1 MSTQYCTLS
10 DLAFDI
16 FNYLWGFIERSL
28 AQEDFLLQEG
38 PIPLRQTASQTRSE
52 TSTCGTADAGRG
64 NTPLSNVST
73 QPSLERSLNCEGAPE
88 NKRVDKALRH
98 NNLPRPASRIF
109 EEPGEQTEYTLPCT
123 PQWLDAAQNS
133 HCHQPLIVLRHL
145 DRQPEQVQ
153 MDTGLDVL
161 DPQETPER
169 SSQTS
174 PQHTD
179 TNQNT
184 FTQQQQH
191 MASFHPNGQ
200 PDQIQIDG
208 ATGGFDPRP
217 YLLSMPTFD
226 GLDQFDPQQSNVV
239 HNPFPPQSHMA
250 SFHSNGQPDQI
261 QIDGA
266 TGGFDPRPYL
276 LSMPTFDGLD
286 QFDPQQS
293 NVVHNPFPPQSHMA
307 SFHSNGQPDQI
318 QIDGATGGF
327 DPRPYLLYMPTFDS
341 PVQFSEQNSDMSL
354 NTSNQPSH
362 LEPTRL
368 TNNLLHTQMSTAQHI
383 INPWLQ
389 GSLVE
394 SNAPS
399 NDSDTQRHQQSL
411 NLLQEWANHQV
422 GQVGS
427 ARITTEVDS
436 FDRLGHFGNNLF
448 RTQSIVT
455 GV

>member
-1 MSTQYCTLS
+1 MRASTQYCTLS

-38 PIPLRQTASQTRSE
+38 PIPLRQVASQTRSE

-73 QPSLERSLNCEGAPE
+73 QPSSERSLNCEGAPE

-153 MDTGLDVL
+153 MDTGPDVL
-161 DPQETPER
+161 DPQKTPER
-169 SSQTS
+169 SSQIS

-226 GLDQFDPQQSNVV
+226 GLDQVNPQQSDVV
-239 HNPFPPQSHMA
+239 HNPFPP
-250 SFHSNGQPDQI
+250 P
-261 QIDGA
+261 
-266 TGGFDPRPYL
+266 
-276 LSMPTFDGLD
+276 
-286 QFDPQQS
+286 
-293 NVVHNPFPPQSHMA
+293 SHMA

-383 INPWLQ
+383 INPRLQ

-399 NDSDTQRHQQSL
+399 NDSDTQRHQQSS

-427 ARITTEVDS
+427 ARITTEADS
-436 FDRLGHFGNNLF
+436 FDRLDHFGNNLF

>member
-1 MSTQYCTLS
+1 M
-10 DLAFDI
+10 
-16 FNYLWGFIERSL
+16 
-28 AQEDFLLQEG
+28 
-38 PIPLRQTASQTRSE
+38 ASQTRSE

-73 QPSLERSLNCEGAPE
+73 QPSSERSLNCEDAPE

-179 TNQNT
+179 TSQNT

-200 PDQIQIDG
+200 SDQIQIDG

-226 GLDQFDPQQSNVV
+226 GLDQFNPQQSDVV

-276 LSMPTFDGLD
+276 LSMPTFD
-286 QFDPQQS
+286 
-293 NVVHNPFPPQSHMA
+293 
-307 SFHSNGQPDQI
+307 
-318 QIDGATGGF
+318 
-327 DPRPYLLYMPTFDS
+327 S
-341 PVQFSEQNSDMSL
+341 PGQFSEQNSDMSL
-354 NTSNQPSH
+354 NTFNQPSH

-383 INPWLQ
+383 INPRLQ

-399 NDSDTQRHQQSL
+399 NDSDTQRHQQSS
-411 NLLQEWANHQV
+411 NLLQEWTNHQV

-427 ARITTEVDS
+427 ARITTEADS
-436 FDRLGHFGNNLF
+436 FDRLDHFGNNLF

>member
-1 MSTQYCTLS
+1 M
-10 DLAFDI
+10 
-16 FNYLWGFIERSL
+16 
-28 AQEDFLLQEG
+28 
-38 PIPLRQTASQTRSE
+38 ASQTRSE

-73 QPSLERSLNCEGAPE
+73 QASSERSLNCEGALE

-145 DRQPEQVQ
+145 NRQPEQVQ
-153 MDTGLDVL
+153 MDTGPDVL
-161 DPQETPER
+161 DPQATPER

-200 PDQIQIDG
+200 PDQIQIDR

-226 GLDQFDPQQSNVV
+226 GLGQFNPQQSDVV

-261 QIDGA
+261 QID
-266 TGGFDPRPYL
+266 R
-276 LSMPTFDGLD
+276 
-286 QFDPQQS
+286 
-293 NVVHNPFPPQSHMA
+293 
-307 SFHSNGQPDQI
+307 
-318 QIDGATGGF
+318 ATGGF
-327 DPRPYLLYMPTFDS
+327 DPRPYLLYKPTFDS
-341 PVQFSEQNSDMSL
+341 PGQFSEQNSDMSL
-354 NTSNQPSH
+354 NTSNQPPH

-368 TNNLLHTQMSTAQHI
+368 SNNLLHTQMSTAQHI
-383 INPWLQ
+383 INPRLQ

-394 SNAPS
+394 SNGPS
-399 NDSDTQRHQQSL
+399 NDSDTQRHQQFS
-411 NLLQEWANHQV
+411 NLLQEWANYQA

-427 ARITTEVDS
+427 ARITTEADS
-436 FDRLGHFGNNLF
+436 FDRLDHIGNNLF

>member
-1 MSTQYCTLS
+1 MHASTQYCTLS

-217 YLLSMPTFD
+217 YLL
-226 GLDQFDPQQSNVV
+226 
-239 HNPFPPQSHMA
+239 
-250 SFHSNGQPDQI
+250 
-261 QIDGA
+261 
-266 TGGFDPRPYL
+266 
-276 LSMPTFDGLD
+276 
-286 QFDPQQS
+286 
-293 NVVHNPFPPQSHMA
+293 
-307 SFHSNGQPDQI
+307 
-318 QIDGATGGF
+318 
-327 DPRPYLLYMPTFDS
+327 YMPTFDS

>member
-1 MSTQYCTLS
+1 MRASTQYCTLS

-38 PIPLRQTASQTRSE
+38 PIPLRQVASQTRSE

-73 QPSLERSLNCEGAPE
+73 QPSSERSLNCEGAPE

-153 MDTGLDVL
+153 MDTGPDVL
-161 DPQETPER
+161 DPQKTPER
-169 SSQTS
+169 SSQIS

-226 GLDQFDPQQSNVV
+226 GLDQFNPQQSDVV
-239 HNPFPPQSHMA
+239 HNPFPP
-250 SFHSNGQPDQI
+250 P
-261 QIDGA
+261 
-266 TGGFDPRPYL
+266 
-276 LSMPTFDGLD
+276 
-286 QFDPQQS
+286 
-293 NVVHNPFPPQSHMA
+293 SHMA

-341 PVQFSEQNSDMSL
+341 PGQFSEQNSDMSL

-383 INPWLQ
+383 INPRLQ

-399 NDSDTQRHQQSL
+399 NDSDTQRHQQSS

-427 ARITTEVDS
+427 ARITTEADS
-436 FDRLGHFGNNLF
+436 FDRLDHFGNNLF